1 MISSSTVLILLSAS
15 APACGY
21 RPLSPNRGKQNP
33 DPASLASH
41 GKILSRNL
49 FLEKIAA
56 FSFLATVAKPEEV
69 FAMMNDPKTGIALP
83 SPGEIQD
90 SIPSSWDDVENPVD
104 EGDRKSLFSR
114 LDSAPDSVF
123 YKDPRYV
130 EHVDENVVRL
140 MTDYIS
146 KDAIKIGDSVLDL
159 CSSWT
164 SHIDP
169 SVASQLPQVVGL
181 GMNLEELKANKVLTE
196 STVQDLNDNPTLPY
210 KDASFDVV
218 LCQLSID
225 YLTQPLE
232 VLNQV
237 GRVLKSGGTVHILFS
252 NRLFLS
258 KVSFTSKL
266 KPADDLAASSLPSLT
281 AF

>member
-1 MISSSTVLILLSAS
+1 MISFSTLLVLLLAF

-21 RPLSPNRGKQNP
+21 RPLGPNRGKQNS
-33 DPASLASH
+33 DQAALVSR
-41 GKILSRNL
+41 GKILSRDL

-56 FSFLATVAKPEEV
+56 FSFFATVARPEEV
-69 FAMMNDPKTGIALP
+69 FAMMTDPKTGIALP

-90 SIPSSWDDVENPVD
+90 SIPSSWDDVDNPVD
-104 EGDRKSLFSR
+104 ESDRSIFSR
-114 LDSAPDSVF
+114 LDTSPDSVF

-130 EHVDENVVRL
+130 EHVDENAVRL
-140 MTDYIS
+140 MTEYIS
-146 KDAIKIGDSVLDL
+146 NQAIKIGDSVLDL

-169 SVASQLPQVVGL
+169 SVASELPQVVGL

-210 KDASFDVV
+210 EDASFDVV

-225 YLTQPLE
+225 YLTRPLE

-258 KVSFTSKL
+258 KVSSTSKL
-266 KPADDLAASSLPSLT
+266 KSADDLAAFSLPSLT

>member
-1 MISSSTVLILLSAS
+1 MMISLSTVLVLLSAC

-21 RPLSPNRGKQNP
+21 RPLAPNRGKQHP
-33 DPASLASH
+33 DQTALASH
-41 GKILSRNL
+41 GKILSRGL

-56 FSFLATVAKPEEV
+56 FSFFATLMVRPEEA
-69 FAMMNDPKTGIALP
+69 FAMMTDPKTGIALP

-90 SIPSSWDDVENPVD
+90 SIPNSWDDVDNPVD
-104 EGDRKSLFSR
+104 EDDRKSIFSR
-114 LDSAPDSVF
+114 LDSTPDSVF

-130 EHVDENVVRL
+130 EHVDENAVRL

-146 KDAIKIGDSVLDL
+146 NQAIQIGDSVLDL

-169 SVASQLPQVVGL
+169 SVASELSQVVGL
-181 GMNLEELKANKVLTE
+181 GMNLEELKSNSVLTE
-196 STVQDLNDNPTLPY
+196 RNLQDLNDNPTLPY

-225 YLTQPLE
+225 YLTRPLE
-232 VLNQV
+232 VLNQA
-237 GRVLKSGGTVHILFS
+237 GRVLKPGGTVTYSSRI
-252 NRLFLS
+252 
-258 KVSFTSKL
+258 
-266 KPADDLAASSLPSLT
+266 ASS
-281 AF
+281 

>member
-1 MISSSTVLILLSAS
+1 MMISLSTVLVVLLS
-15 APACGY
+15 CGY
-21 RPLSPNRGKQNP
+21 RQLGPNRGKQHP
-33 DPASLASH
+33 DQTALASH
-41 GKILSRNL
+41 GKTLSRDL
-49 FLEKIAA
+49 FLEKIAL
-56 FSFLATVAKPEEV
+56 FSLIATVVRPEEA
-69 FAMMNDPKTGIALP
+69 FAMMTDPKTGIALP

-90 SIPSSWDDVENPVD
+90 SIPNSWSDVDNPVE
-104 EGDRKSLFSR
+104 EGDRKSIFSR
-114 LDSAPDSVF
+114 LDSTPDSIF

-130 EHVDENVVRL
+130 EHVDENAVRL
-140 MTDYIS
+140 ITDYIS
-146 KDAIKIGDSVLDL
+146 NQAIKFGDSVLDL

-169 SVASQLPQVVGL
+169 SVASELPQVVGL

-225 YLTQPLE
+225 YLTRPLE

-237 GRVLKSGGTVHILFS
+237 GRVLKPGGTIHILFS

-258 KVSFTSKL
+258 KVSTSKL